1 MLEKSGLKN
10 QQHWI

>member
-1 MLEKSGLKN
+1 MLKKSGLKN

>member
-1 MLEKSGLKN
+1 MLERNGLKN